1 MVGCQLPIKAAGF
14 LMKKELDYFA
24 KALEH
29 PQPPFLAILGGAKVS
44 DKILLIENL
53 LDKVNSMI
61 ICGGMAFT
69 FLKVLEKTEIGNS
82 LYDKEGANL
91 VTKLMEKAKSNG
103 VSIHLPCDFV
113 TGDKFAA
120 DAQVGYATKEEGIPA
135 GWMGLDCGEKSNST
149 FAKVVKASKTILW
162 NGPAGVFEF
171 DAFSKGT
178 SSLLDACADAFKNGA
193 TTVVITEIDCWGRRY
208 CDCSCASRSRRR
220 IFSRFN
226 WRGSILRIIGRK
238 GVTRGYCPLIQ
249 SIKPLKN
256 ISIFHCMIIFN
267 LLSVRFGILFLIWS
281 NRHNVNAIEN

>member
-69 FLKVLEKTEIGNS
+69 FLKVLENTEIGNS

-113 TGDKFAA
+113 TGNNTVNSEPLLAP
-120 DAQVGYATKEEGIPA
+120 VG
-135 GWMGLDCGEKSNST
+135 GLFTVISPSIS
-149 FAKVVKASKTILW
+149 F
-162 NGPAGVFEF
+162 
-171 DAFSKGT
+171 T
-178 SSLLDACADAFKNGA
+178 SSLVSAKPIPVPSAFL
-193 TTVVITEIDCWGRRY
+193 V
-208 CDCSCASRSRRR
+208 
-220 IFSRFN
+220 
-226 WRGSILRIIGRK
+226 
-238 GVTRGYCPLIQ
+238 
-249 SIKPLKN
+249 
-256 ISIFHCMIIFN
+256 
-267 LLSVRFGILFLIWS
+267 
-281 NRHNVNAIEN
+281 